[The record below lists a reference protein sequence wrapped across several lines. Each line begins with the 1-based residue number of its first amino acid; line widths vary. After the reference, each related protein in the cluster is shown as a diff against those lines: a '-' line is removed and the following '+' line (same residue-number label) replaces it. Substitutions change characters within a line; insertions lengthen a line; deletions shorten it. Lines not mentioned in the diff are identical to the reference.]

1 MLLSSTTKLII
12 DDVLKDVIPD
22 ADSTAAVTLF
32 LGANDASLKDI
43 NPKMHVPLWDYIEN
57 LTWLTNRYIVDG
69 LDVILSRSQAQLGKS
84 TYLDVA

>member
-32 LGANDASLKDI
+32 LGANDASLKDV
-43 NPKMHVPLWDYIEN
+43 NPKQHVPLWEYIEN
-57 LTWLTNRYIVDG
+57 LTWLTNRYGVEG
-69 LDVILSRSQAQLGKS
+69 V
-84 TYLDVA
+84 DVAQEMERY